1 MFLSLSVQRK
11 CKNQNM
17 SRVKWIWLYISK
29 YPHKDAMLLD
39 DAVHPFNAHIM
50 FKKNEKPS
58 FGRRKNNDVCMNDMY
73 WEFKGHHE

>member
-1 MFLSLSVQRK
+1 
-11 CKNQNM
+11 M

-58 FGRRKNNDVCMNDMY
+58 FGRRKNNDKIKYN
-73 WEFKGHHE
+73 